1 MFHVKHNETPVY
13 CEHVDFFNSL
23 HYNNDDIIKKI
34 EILLETLYLL
44 DTNVNI
50 PLLMD
55 SMMYRITGRD

>member
-1 MFHVKHNETPVY
+1 M
-13 CEHVDFFNSL
+13 DFFNSL

>member
-1 MFHVKHNETPVY
+1 MKRLSIVSMWI
-13 CEHVDFFNSL
+13 FNSL